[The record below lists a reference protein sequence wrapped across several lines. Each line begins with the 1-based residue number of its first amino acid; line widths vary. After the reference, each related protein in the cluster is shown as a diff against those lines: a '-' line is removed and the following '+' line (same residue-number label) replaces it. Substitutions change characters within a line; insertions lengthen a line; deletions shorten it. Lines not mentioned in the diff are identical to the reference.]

1 MLIFLLILSGL
12 FLNIQEKPEEES
24 ALMNEKYPV
33 VEYQNIT
40 ELYDLLNQGLVE
52 IWRYNVQ
59 NISVRYIFLF
69 IAGLKTGWISTRFQR
84 LKKKKFLFLFLNY
97 YILYTWENQ

>member
-12 FLNIQEKPEEES
+12 FLNIQEEPEEES
-24 ALMNEKYPV
+24 ALINENYPV

-69 IAGLKTGWISTRFQR
+69 IAGLKTG
-84 LKKKKFLFLFLNY
+84 
-97 YILYTWENQ
+97 

>member
-12 FLNIQEKPEEES
+12 FLNIQEEPEEES

-52 IWRYNVQ
+52 NWRYNVKY
-59 NISVRYIFLF
+59 ISVRYIFL
-69 IAGLKTGWISTRFQR
+69 LQD
-84 LKKKKFLFLFLNY
+84 
-97 YILYTWENQ
+97 

>member
-1 MLIFLLILSGL
+1 MIIFLLILSGF
-12 FLNIQEKPEEES
+12 FLNIQEEAEEES
-24 ALMNEKYPV
+24 ELINEKYPV

-59 NISVRYIFLF
+59 NISVRNIF
-69 IAGLKTGWISTRFQR
+69 IAGPKPG
-84 LKKKKFLFLFLNY
+84 
-97 YILYTWENQ
+97 

>member
-69 IAGLKTGWISTRFQR
+69 IAGLKTG
-84 LKKKKFLFLFLNY
+84 
-97 YILYTWENQ
+97 

>member
-12 FLNIQEKPEEES
+12 FLNIQEEAEEES
-24 ALMNEKYPV
+24 ALINEKYPV

-52 IWRYNVQ
+52 IWRYNV
-59 NISVRYIFLF
+59 NKVR
-69 IAGLKTGWISTRFQR
+69 KT
-84 LKKKKFLFLFLNY
+84 Y
-97 YILYTWENQ
+97 

>member
-12 FLNIQEKPEEES
+12 FLNIQEEAEEDS
-24 ALMNEKYPV
+24 ALINEKYPV

-52 IWRYNVQ
+52 IWRDNVQ
-59 NISVRYIFLF
+59 YRNIF
-69 IAGLKTGWISTRFQR
+69 IAGLKTG
-84 LKKKKFLFLFLNY
+84 
-97 YILYTWENQ
+97 

>member
-1 MLIFLLILSGL
+1 MLISFSYLLFSGL
-12 FLNIQEKPEEES
+12 FLNVQEKAEEES
-24 ALMNEKYPV
+24 ALINEKYPV

-69 IAGLKTGWISTRFQR
+69 IAGLKTG
-84 LKKKKFLFLFLNY
+84 
-97 YILYTWENQ
+97 

>member
-12 FLNIQEKPEEES
+12 FFNIEEEAEEES
-24 ALMNEKYPV
+24 ALINEKYPV

-59 NISVRYIFLF
+59 NIKI
-69 IAGLKTGWISTRFQR
+69 
-84 LKKKKFLFLFLNY
+84 
-97 YILYTWENQ
+97 

>member
-1 MLIFLLILSGL
+1 MLIFLLIFSGL
-12 FLNIQEKPEEES
+12 FLNIQEEPEEES
-24 ALMNEKYPV
+24 ALINEKYPV

-69 IAGLKTGWISTRFQR
+69 IAGLKTG
-84 LKKKKFLFLFLNY
+84 
-97 YILYTWENQ
+97 

>member
-12 FLNIQEKPEEES
+12 FLNIQEEPEEES
-24 ALMNEKYPV
+24 ALINENYPV

-59 NISVRYIFLF
+59 NIIYIFSYL
-69 IAGLKTGWISTRFQR
+69 LQD
-84 LKKKKFLFLFLNY
+84 
-97 YILYTWENQ
+97 

>member
-1 MLIFLLILSGL
+1 MSIFLLILSGL
-12 FLNIQEKPEEES
+12 FLNIQEEPEEES

-52 IWRYNVQ
+52 NWRYNVQ

-69 IAGLKTGWISTRFQR
+69 IAGLKTG
-84 LKKKKFLFLFLNY
+84 
-97 YILYTWENQ
+97 

>member
-12 FLNIQEKPEEES
+12 FLNIQEEAEEDS
-24 ALMNEKYPV
+24 ALINETYPV

-52 IWRYNVQ
+52 IWRDNVQ
-59 NISVRYIFLF
+59 YRNIF
-69 IAGLKTGWISTRFQR
+69 IAGLKTG
-84 LKKKKFLFLFLNY
+84 
-97 YILYTWENQ
+97 

>member
-12 FLNIQEKPEEES
+12 FLNIQEEAEDES
-24 ALMNEKYPV
+24 ALINEKYPV

-52 IWRYNVQ
+52 IWRYNV
-59 NISVRYIFLF
+59 NKVR
-69 IAGLKTGWISTRFQR
+69 KT
-84 LKKKKFLFLFLNY
+84 Y
-97 YILYTWENQ
+97 

>member
-12 FLNIQEKPEEES
+12 FLNIQEEAEEES
-24 ALMNEKYPV
+24 ALINEKYPV

-52 IWRYNVQ
+52 IWSDNAMYN
-59 NISVRYIFLF
+59 RETFL
-69 IAGLKTGWISTRFQR
+69 LQD
-84 LKKKKFLFLFLNY
+84 
-97 YILYTWENQ
+97 

>member
-12 FLNIQEKPEEES
+12 FLNIQEEAVEES
-24 ALMNEKYPV
+24 ALINEKYPV

-52 IWRYNVQ
+52 I
-59 NISVRYIFLF
+59 
-69 IAGLKTGWISTRFQR
+69 
-84 LKKKKFLFLFLNY
+84 
-97 YILYTWENQ
+97 

>member
-1 MLIFLLILSGL
+1 MLIFLLILSEL
-12 FLNIQEKPEEES
+12 FLNIQEEPEEES
-24 ALMNEKYPV
+24 ALMNENYPV

-59 NISVRYIFLF
+59 NIKI
-69 IAGLKTGWISTRFQR
+69 
-84 LKKKKFLFLFLNY
+84 
-97 YILYTWENQ
+97 

>member
-12 FLNIQEKPEEES
+12 FLNIQEEAEEES
-24 ALMNEKYPV
+24 ALINEKYPV

-52 IWRYNVQ
+52 IWRDNVQ
-59 NISVRYIFLF
+59 
-69 IAGLKTGWISTRFQR
+69 
-84 LKKKKFLFLFLNY
+84 
-97 YILYTWENQ
+97 YT

>member
-1 MLIFLLILSGL
+1 MLISFSYLLFSGL
-12 FLNIQEKPEEES
+12 FLNIQEKAEEES
-24 ALMNEKYPV
+24 ALINENYPV

-69 IAGLKTGWISTRFQR
+69 IAGLKTG
-84 LKKKKFLFLFLNY
+84 
-97 YILYTWENQ
+97 

>member
-1 MLIFLLILSGL
+1 MLISFSYLLFSGL
-12 FLNIQEKPEEES
+12 FLNIQEKAEEES
-24 ALMNEKYPV
+24 ALINEKYPV

-69 IAGLKTGWISTRFQR
+69 IAGLKTG
-84 LKKKKFLFLFLNY
+84 
-97 YILYTWENQ
+97 

>member
-1 MLIFLLILSGL
+1 MLISFSYLLFSGL
-12 FLNIQEKPEEES
+12 FLNVQEKAEEES
-24 ALMNEKYPV
+24 ALINEKYPV

-52 IWRYNVQ
+52 NWRYKVQ

-69 IAGLKTGWISTRFQR
+69 IAGLKTG
-84 LKKKKFLFLFLNY
+84 
-97 YILYTWENQ
+97 

>member
-12 FLNIQEKPEEES
+12 FLNIQEEAEEES
-24 ALMNEKYPV
+24 ALINEKYPV

-52 IWRYNVQ
+52 IWSDNAMYN
-59 NISVRYIFLF
+59 REIF
-69 IAGLKTGWISTRFQR
+69 
-84 LKKKKFLFLFLNY
+84 FL
-97 YILYTWENQ
+97 QD

>member
-12 FLNIQEKPEEES
+12 FLNIQEEAEEES
-24 ALMNEKYPV
+24 ALINEKYPV

-52 IWRYNVQ
+52 IWRDNVQ
-59 NISVRYIFLF
+59 YRNIF
-69 IAGLKTGWISTRFQR
+69 IAGLKTG
-84 LKKKKFLFLFLNY
+84 
-97 YILYTWENQ
+97 

>member
-12 FLNIQEKPEEES
+12 FLNIQEEAEEES
-24 ALMNEKYPV
+24 ALIHEEYPV

-52 IWRYNVQ
+52 IWSDNAMYN
-59 NISVRYIFLF
+59 REIFL
-69 IAGLKTGWISTRFQR
+69 LQD
-84 LKKKKFLFLFLNY
+84 
-97 YILYTWENQ
+97 